1 MINLNY
7 VIAYSEEDNLSCNLY
22 PSSSKERDNNKYIMK
37 VSTYS
42 ISNKLEKN
50 DTIGIIELKK
60 ELSNSN
66 TSKEKISHLYGN
78 IYIRKLIS
86 VMREGVRLD
95 WVLRD
100 GGGEELLLECKNLDG
115 ESEYEIVGRLKKI
128 SSRCC
133 GRSAEDI
140 QKSIIAKQKLEEL
153 FK

>member
-7 VIAYSEEDNLSCNLY
+7 VIAYCDEDILSCNLY
-22 PSSSKERDNNKYIMK
+22 PSSYKERDNNKYILK

-50 DTIGIIELKK
+50 DTIGIIEL
-60 ELSNSN
+60 SNSN
-66 TSKEKISHLYGN
+66 TKEKISHLYGN
-78 IYIRKLIS
+78 MYIRRLIS

-95 WVLRD
+95 WVIRE
-100 GGGEELLLECKNLDG
+100 GGGEELLLQCKNLDG
-115 ESEYEIVGRLKKI
+115 ESEEYKIVARLKKI
-128 SSRCC
+128 KSRCC
-133 GRSAEDI
+133 GRSTDDI